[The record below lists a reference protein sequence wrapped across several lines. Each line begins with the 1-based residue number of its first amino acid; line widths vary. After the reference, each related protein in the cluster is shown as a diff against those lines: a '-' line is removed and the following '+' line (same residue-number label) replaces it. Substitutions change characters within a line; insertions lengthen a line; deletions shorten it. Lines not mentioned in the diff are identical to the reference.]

1 MKSFIVAT
9 PYRSV
14 CDEQARALHERM
26 RLRLYATWTRRG
38 TSGIPHDLTRKLPLL
53 GLAAYIG
60 ARTLPPYQ
68 AEAFRFALYPLYD
81 RWVASMVRPGD
92 SIISSYCY
100 ANESFRKVRALGGK
114 TFLDAGNSHPDHFW
128 EILSEEHRRWSC
140 PYPPVPEFYITRAR
154 AMLDETDYIIAPSE
168 FVADSFLQRG
178 FASERILRVPYGVN
192 LSTFT
197 SDPIPRD
204 KNRPFTLISTGSLS
218 LRKGTP
224 YLLEAFRLIRKTIPD
239 ARLLLSDLK
248 SASILPILE
257 SYRDLPIE
265 WAPSLGHEDLARRLK
280 SADLFILPSLEE
292 GLVRTGLE
300 AMACGIPVI
309 LTPNTGSSDYVTE
322 GVNGSVVPIRNATAI
337 AEKAISWWHRI
348 KRGESIDTS
357 LINNEILS
365 PDQVQE
371 LFMERIGSLI
381 SENPFGNGVKSRPN
395 E

>member
-1 MKSFIVAT
+1 VKSFIVAT

-14 CDEQARALHERM
+14 CDEQARALHAQGQ
-26 RLRLYATWTRRG
+26 LRLYTTWTRRG
-38 TSGIPHDLTRKLPLL
+38 TDEISPDLTRKLPLL
-53 GLAAYIG
+53 GLASYIG
-60 ARTLPPYQ
+60 AKTLPPYQ
-68 AEAFRFALYPLYD
+68 AEAFRFSLYPLYD

-114 TFLDAGNSHPDHFW
+114 TFLDAGNSHPDNFW
-128 EILSEEHRRWSC
+128 KILSEEHSRWNC
-140 PYPPVPEFYITRAR
+140 PYPPVPRFYIRRAR

-168 FVADSFLQRG
+168 FVAESFLERG
-178 FASERILRVPYGVN
+178 FDAERILRVPYGVD

-197 SDPIPRD
+197 SNLIPRE
-204 KNRPFTLISTGSLS
+204 KSRPFTLISTGSLS

-224 YLLEAFRLIRKTIPD
+224 YLLEAFRMIRKTIPD

-257 SYRDLPIE
+257 SYSDLPIE

-292 GLVRTGLE
+292 GLVRTALE
-300 AMACGIPVI
+300 AMACGVPVI

-322 GVNGSVVPIRNATAI
+322 GVNGSVVPIRDAAAI
-337 AEKAISWWHRI
+337 AEKAIWWWRRI
-348 KRGESIDTS
+348 NSGENIGSPKMTES
-357 LINNEILS
+357 ILS
-365 PDQVQE
+365 PDQVRKVF
-371 LFMERIGSLI
+371 LERITALI
-381 SENPFGNGVKSRPN
+381 PI
-395 E
+395 

>member
-1 MKSFIVAT
+1 M
-9 PYRSV
+9 
-14 CDEQARALHERM
+14 H
-26 RLRLYATWTRRG
+26 LRLYATWTRRG
-38 TSGIPHDLTRKLPLL
+38 TVGIPRDLTRKLPLL

-92 SIISSYCY
+92 SMISSYCY

-128 EILSEEHRRWSC
+128 EILSDEHDRWNC
-140 PYPPVPEFYITRAR
+140 PYPPVPEFYIRRAR
-154 AMLDETDYIIAPSE
+154 AMLDETDYIIAPSD
-168 FVADSFLQRG
+168 FVAGSFLQRG
-178 FASERILRVPYGVN
+178 FASERILRVPYGVD

-197 SDPIPRD
+197 SNPIPRE

-224 YLLEAFRLIRKTIPD
+224 YMLEAFRMIRKTIPD

-257 SYRDLPIE
+257 SYSDLPIE

-280 SADLFILPSLEE
+280 LADLFLLPSLEE
-292 GLVRTGLE
+292 GLARTALE
-300 AMACGIPVI
+300 AMACGVPVI
-309 LTPNTGSSDYVTE
+309 LTPNTGASDYVTE
-322 GVNGSVVPIRNATAI
+322 GVNGSVVPIRNASAI
-337 AEKAISWWHRI
+337 AAKAIWWWHKMKGGFHI
-348 KRGESIDTS
+348 NQSMIGKYIMTPSQIRGHFLEWIDSINFS
-357 LINNEILS
+357 
-365 PDQVQE
+365 
-371 LFMERIGSLI
+371 
-381 SENPFGNGVKSRPN
+381 
-395 E
+395 

>member
-14 CDEQARALHERM
+14 CDEQARALHAQGQ
-26 RLRLYATWTRRG
+26 LRLYTTWTRRG
-38 TSGIPHDLTRKLPLL
+38 TDEISPDLTRKLPLL
-53 GLAAYIG
+53 GLASYIG
-60 ARTLPPYQ
+60 AKTLPPYQ
-68 AEAFRFALYPLYD
+68 AEAFRFSLYPLYD

-114 TFLDAGNSHPDHFW
+114 TFLDAGNSHPDNFW
-128 EILSEEHRRWSC
+128 KILSEEHSRWNC
-140 PYPPVPEFYITRAR
+140 PYPPVPRFYIRRAR

-168 FVADSFLQRG
+168 FVAESFLERG
-178 FASERILRVPYGVN
+178 FDAERILRVPYGVD

-197 SDPIPRD
+197 SNLIPRE
-204 KNRPFTLISTGSLS
+204 KSRPFTLISTGSLS

-224 YLLEAFRLIRKTIPD
+224 YLLEAFRMIRKTIPD

-257 SYRDLPIE
+257 SYSDLPIE

-292 GLVRTGLE
+292 GLVRTALE
-300 AMACGIPVI
+300 AMACGVPVI

-322 GVNGSVVPIRNATAI
+322 GVNGSVVPIRDAAAI
-337 AEKAISWWHRI
+337 AEKAIWWWRRI
-348 KRGESIDTS
+348 NSGENIGSPKMTES
-357 LINNEILS
+357 ILS
-365 PDQVQE
+365 PDQVRKVF
-371 LFMERIGSLI
+371 LERITALI
-381 SENPFGNGVKSRPN
+381 PI
-395 E
+395 